1 MFGKRCKGPKCDT
14 IKRSQR
20 PCTSP
25 SQTQRCFCLS
35 PVLVS
40 AVTVC
45 MLQRLP
51 HHQSAM
57 ETLVKL
63 GLWQKTVTLYQ
74 FGPRFTHSRYCVI
87 LQKPPTI
94 QQYVLLHTR
103 FLRNKICFRLGGHH
117 QSAII
122 YSCGKEIPWL
132 SHHFPAAPP
141 QSKQRDKQKKDLRHR
156 PKWSPENV

>member
-1 MFGKRCKGPKCDT
+1 MQNSRNTLIITIIITMKSKVHKFCPKSRYLISIWAACKGVWLVLSVCRASVQPWRHSYAARQASSPFTPIHAARGSSWSHAMFGKRCNGPKCDT

-63 GLWQKTVTLYQ
+63 GLWQKTVTRTS
-74 FGPRFTHSRYCVI
+74 F
-87 LQKPPTI
+87 
-94 QQYVLLHTR
+94 
-103 FLRNKICFRLGGHH
+103 
-117 QSAII
+117 
-122 YSCGKEIPWL
+122 YS
-132 SHHFPAAPP
+132 F
-141 QSKQRDKQKKDLRHR
+141 
-156 PKWSPENV
+156 